1 MKNREV
7 LKWLANQKAK
17 AKAKKANKKK
27 YLTDKVK
34 GVENE
39 NQLQTNR

>member
-17 AKAKKANKKK
+17 AKAKKANKKIFN
-27 YLTDKVK
+27 
-34 GVENE
+34 GQGQGGRE
-39 NQLQTNR
+39 